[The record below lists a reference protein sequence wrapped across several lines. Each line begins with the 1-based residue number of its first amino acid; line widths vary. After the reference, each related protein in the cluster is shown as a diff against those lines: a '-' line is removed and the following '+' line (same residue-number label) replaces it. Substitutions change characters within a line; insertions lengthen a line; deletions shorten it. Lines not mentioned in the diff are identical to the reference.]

1 MPFSYQTFYHLSSEL
16 LVHYSRHG
24 LNNGPFNERTVL
36 EHLNTKL
43 VFYSDPHCTGLVHN
57 LDPLCSL
64 CYDFCQ
70 LQSLP
75 IAVKQLVGQPS
86 GDLNNRLV
94 GYAGLGDLSNC
105 PMVWSVTKTTIQM
118 AFKFLSKTYFEE
130 QQMLK

>member
-64 CYDFCQ
+64 YYDFCLLQ
-70 LQSLP
+70 LLS
-75 IAVKQLVGQPS
+75 IAVDTQATGWVAQWRS
-86 GDLNNRLV
+86 
-94 GYAGLGDLSNC
+94 
-105 PMVWSVTKTTIQM
+105 
-118 AFKFLSKTYFEE
+118 E
-130 QQMLK
+130 QQTSPICRS